1 MDALIEVV
9 AMPESGL
16 EVVEVVIRVRDRGGA
31 SDGARYEAELV
42 DYPVLRELG
51 ATPWEAVRRLV
62 AGHRTLL
69 ERRWSTVGLW
79 R

>member
-1 MDALIEVV
+1 MSEPAVG
-9 AMPESGL
+9 M
-16 EVVEVVIRVRDRGGA
+16 VEVAIRVRDLG
-31 SDGARYEAELV
+31 DGRYEAELV

-62 AGHRTLL
+62 AGHRRLL